1 MTLARYAASN
11 PAGVIPLLCLELSHS
26 AWAAP
31 ERRVMQPDD
40 WTVTIAGV
48 SILFKGFGA
57 SEAGPW
63 LSANSTTDDTATAQR
78 SIDLDDVRGFLFRQI
93 QSVRSSDEH
102 VVCKIY
108 KFLSTAPDIVLYAQ
122 QLSVDGAGID
132 GGKLTTSTQ
141 TIDSGNR
148 RWPRTLHTLANTP
161 GLRGRKS

>member
-1 MTLARYAASN
+1 MSLARYAASN

-48 SILFKGFGA
+48 PTLFKGFGA

-63 LSANSTTDDTATAQR
+63 QAANSATDDTATAQR
-78 SIDLDDVRGFLFRQI
+78 SIDLDDIDGSLYRQI
-93 QSVRSSDEH
+93 ESVRSSDEH
-102 VVCKIY
+102 VICKVY
-108 KFLSTAPDIVLYAQ
+108 LFLSNALDVVLYAQ
-122 QLSVDGAGID
+122 QLSVDAASID
-132 GGKLTTSTQ
+132 GGKLTISTQ

-148 RWPRTLHTLANTP
+148 RFPRVLHTLANTP